1 MQRYILSYNCGFKI
15 GLYGYRQVDVNTS
28 EFNTDVLVSPLLN
41 GNQNGVENQSLTI
54 KLKLK
59 TLICLLTY
67 LIHNNNIIIDNHYIN
82 MLYLSHNKCLLY
94 GNLDNFVLNNLNYL
108 LLNNKPISIVI
119 YNIYK
124 IIYNTVLDKINFKYI
139 FTNTKVKKSKYSKYK
154 ILLSTQ
160 NCFDIVI
167 SYKTL
172 KLLVSKK
179 FKDNN
184 ININNILKN
193 DIFFS
198 EIYNKYNI
206 TEKHTNY

>member
-1 MQRYILSYNCGFKI
+1 
-15 GLYGYRQVDVNTS
+15 
-28 EFNTDVLVSPLLN
+28 
-41 GNQNGVENQSLTI
+41 
-54 KLKLK
+54 
-59 TLICLLTY
+59 
-67 LIHNNNIIIDNHYIN
+67 
-82 MLYLSHNKCLLY
+82 MLYLSYNKCLLY

-139 FTNTKVKKSKYSKYK
+139 FTNIKVKKSKYSKYK
-154 ILLSTQ
+154 ILLSTH

-179 FKDNN
+179 FNDNN
-184 ININNILKN
+184 ININNVLKN

-206 TEKHTNY
+206 TEKTQIIDELNNIEITSHGEIMYYYIHFYDIN